1 MIDADAGERGL
12 IDTEL
17 LRNQLTLLGHPSEN
31 VDEMLYI
38 ADRRCVGKIS
48 YMQYWNALLP
58 YIFENRIR
66 HIASTIH
73 PIFRSEEALPDLE
86 SITPPTS
93 PRPAHDEGDFSR
105 LTSGISRLPSAASS
119 IVSAVSHAAQQIARG
134 ISRLPSLGRGVD
146 GDGKVDA
153 QEFNTYLPDL
163 AMEPRHNGAEIVSL
177 RGFVLHSGGTSAP
190 YAGINGEYMRSGEL
204 INGRALYVNSNR
216 PSTAM
221 WWANNDGKPSW
232 LVGQK
237 DYAGT
242 NKMWAYLHS
251 FGWGPEQHA
260 EGVWQVYSYNSE
272 SYEAQH
278 GATAAAG
285 ESLPGSPKP
294 MNQTQDAKG
303 HGEHAHQDANPQ
315 APRDELAELA
325 GQIMERSMLFY
336 ALDLKVTRAFLRH
349 ATQLT
354 LQPGEHLYN
363 EDDEIPCISVVR
375 SGSLMLYRPAEE
387 EGTIGEAAM
396 HAIVISE
403 QAEPKLEAF
412 GRLEAGDVI
421 GEMNCLLKEACSVVF
436 RAETKTRLLQIP
448 RRDLFKMLPRN
459 SREVPVRV
467 CLKPACRLRVSSVR

>member
-1 MIDADAGERGL
+1 MRTTADISRNIARTIDADVGERGL

-73 PIFRSEEALPDLE
+73 PIFRSEEALPELE
-86 SITPPTS
+86 SITPPAS
-93 PRPAHDEGDFSR
+93 PRPAHREGDFTR
-105 LTSGISRLPSAASS
+105 LPSGISRLPSAASS
-119 IVSAVSHAAQQIARG
+119 IVSAVSHAAQQIVRG
-134 ISRLPSLGRGVD
+134 ISRLPSLSRGVD
-146 GDGKVDA
+146 GDGIVDA

-163 AMEPRHNGAEIVSL
+163 AMEPRHYG
-177 RGFVLHSGGTSAP
+177 
-190 YAGINGEYMRSGEL
+190 
-204 INGRALYVNSNR
+204 
-216 PSTAM
+216 
-221 WWANNDGKPSW
+221 
-232 LVGQK
+232 
-237 DYAGT
+237 
-242 NKMWAYLHS
+242 
-251 FGWGPEQHA
+251 
-260 EGVWQVYSYNSE
+260 
-272 SYEAQH
+272 
-278 GATAAAG
+278 
-285 ESLPGSPKP
+285 GSPKP
-294 MNQTQDAKG
+294 MNETQDEQG
-303 HGEHAHQDANPQ
+303 HGEQAHQDAEHQ
-315 APRDELAELA
+315 ELRDELAELA
-325 GQIMERSMLFY
+325 GQVMERSMLFY

-375 SGSLMLYRPAEE
+375 SGTLMLYRPAEE

-396 HAIVISE
+396 HSIVIAE
-403 QAEPKLEAF
+403 QTEPKLEAF

-467 CLKPACRLRVSSVR
+467 CKSTRTLL